1 MRMDGAAITPEGG
14 RPTLPLRAGTGQHRR
29 AGSFPAESVGTP
41 PATLRMAPAA
51 AACLVAAALTAFVAV
66 PPVVAAPQ
74 SSEGTRR
81 ESAPDPLY
89 LREAHS
95 HRIEPAGGEQE
106 RLPEGLRPR
115 TGSWPFPSD
124 TRDLDTAATEAGRW
138 SASQRA
144 RTTGMLIYYRGGFH
158 DGLHGALGARPDAAI
173 DYVEGLRQGARDP
186 GALEH
191 GRMAGAAGAEEIA
204 RSEATRIVEAQFMDL
219 SRAPAYVE
227 PAGAPQGRIEVPA
240 IVAPPLEDLLS
251 GVEAAHVPGLS
262 RSFADAFDGWSH
274 DPWSLHRASR
284 YAEFLEL
291 DWAEPQAAFDDWLS
305 GRKRSAEYRALNS
318 PADRDRFRAVFLA
331 AYSTRL
337 AMLLE
342 DELAASYRVGRRD
355 GWRFGAVAVAEWR
368 YRLGYAEGF
377 NQTALT
383 SASATY
389 AALYP
394 EALRRQYDDRH
405 QFWSGIAVPGIV
417 SLRIDDGSDDGI
429 FQPGEQVLV
438 RAELANYGGSPGSWS
453 GFVESAAFEAPVR
466 IDLSLPPRRSTA
478 MREPATARIR
488 ATTERG
494 ARVDVVLSGDE
505 LSSSLPLVVSYP
517 LQFTGRA
524 RLAQIDVLAG
534 RAGAEVEVVNRS
546 RRVIDG
552 EILLAAGAPAVA
564 DGPTR
569 SVEAIVPGEIRSIV
583 FQLAQV
589 EPLDA
594 LSGDVELRF
603 EARSA
608 GTLNDELGYS
618 LPAVAFDLE
627 SSELERF
634 LVELAM
640 DESPPG
646 HNVRRALDLAIER
659 IARDWEA
666 VAAMEGNPYKDDYEQ
681 RAGTTALGGLVRLYH
696 EKRARMRNRD
706 LFIRLGGEIEG
717 LVDELPGVHPF
728 LRKYFLRLA
737 RQLG

>member
-1 MRMDGAAITPEGG
+1 
-14 RPTLPLRAGTGQHRR
+14 
-29 AGSFPAESVGTP
+29 
-41 PATLRMAPAA
+41 
-51 AACLVAAALTAFVAV
+51 
-66 PPVVAAPQ
+66 
-74 SSEGTRR
+74 
-81 ESAPDPLY
+81 
-89 LREAHS
+89 
-95 HRIEPAGGEQE
+95 
-106 RLPEGLRPR
+106 
-115 TGSWPFPSD
+115 
-124 TRDLDTAATEAGRW
+124 
-138 SASQRA
+138 
-144 RTTGMLIYYRGGFH
+144 
-158 DGLHGALGARPDAAI
+158 
-173 DYVEGLRQGARDP
+173 
-186 GALEH
+186 
-191 GRMAGAAGAEEIA
+191 
-204 RSEATRIVEAQFMDL
+204 
-219 SRAPAYVE
+219 
-227 PAGAPQGRIEVPA
+227 
-240 IVAPPLEDLLS
+240 
-251 GVEAAHVPGLS
+251 
-262 RSFADAFDGWSH
+262 
-274 DPWSLHRASR
+274 
-284 YAEFLEL
+284 
-291 DWAEPQAAFDDWLS
+291 
-305 GRKRSAEYRALNS
+305 
-318 PADRDRFRAVFLA
+318 
-331 AYSTRL
+331 
-337 AMLLE
+337 
-342 DELAASYRVGRRD
+342 
-355 GWRFGAVAVAEWR
+355 
-368 YRLGYAEGF
+368 
-377 NQTALT
+377 
-383 SASATY
+383 
-389 AALYP
+389 
-394 EALRRQYDDRH
+394 
-405 QFWSGIAVPGIV
+405 
-417 SLRIDDGSDDGI
+417 
-429 FQPGEQVLV
+429 
-438 RAELANYGGSPGSWS
+438 
-453 GFVESAAFEAPVR
+453 VESAAFEAPVR

-564 DGPTR
+564 DGPMR
-569 SVEAIVPGEIRSIV
+569 SVETIVPGEIRSIV

-666 VAAMEGNPYKDDYEQ
+666 VAAMEGNPYKDDYDQ
-681 RAGTTALGGLVRLYH
+681 RAGTTALGCLVRLYH